1 VGFRRGKLI
10 AGCYGSRTRMKTA
23 SARFFFW
30 SASFHEE
37 GGLVVWRNQ
46 GTRRVG
52 SEMILT
58 YEFYGGIH

>member
-1 VGFRRGKLI
+1 
-10 AGCYGSRTRMKTA
+10 MKTA